1 MHGKRFFCSLLLC
14 SVCFSFIGC
23 KPSYVPNAEQTQGS
37 ASPTVTHTPEPT
49 PTADP
54 LDAIFAK
61 EGEEIVVYKANGQEI
76 DPYAKGAP
84 LPDYWLYNSYNLRV
98 EIIQHINTEEVMTYY
113 VADIRFRND
122 MHETSGFGGK
132 KAPGSGRNK
141 PNKLARYYGAVFA
154 QNGDYLIHQEKEL
167 KGILIRDGVIYNEG
181 TKEDTLAFMPDG
193 SLKLFAPGE
202 TTAQALV
209 DQGVKTT
216 YSFGPILVQDG
227 KVNEQMRNLRGINN
241 NRNPRSG
248 IGMVEPGHL
257 ISIVVEGRLPRSKGI
272 PLKRFA
278 ELFVEQGCTLAY
290 NLDGGASAS
299 MVFLGNMCNSTIN
312 DGDVYLGPRP
322 MVDMIIFGSSE
333 QCPPVGGKEYHSGTL
348 VGNGATKKPAS
359 TATPVATPTPVQ

>member
-61 EGEEIVVYKANGQEI
+61 EGGEIVVYKANGQEI

-84 LPDYWLYNSYNLRV
+84 LPDYWLYNS
-98 EIIQHINTEEVMTYY
+98 EEVMTYY
-113 VADIRFRND
+113 VADVRFRND

-359 TATPVATPTPVQ
+359 TATPVQ